1 MCTTIY
7 AGMRASCSRVL
18 YNSVQP
24 SPVNAMDNF
33 RGENKANVEEPYKNN
48 RSPNFIWDTL
58 FNGQMEDLNRSLLTY
73 TQLQMLV
80 CCQFRSQYC
89 HQTAQRI
96 GLDNL
101 LRNFICKSMARIPSI
116 PMYHR
121 MTHTTVGGIK
131 KRTFI
136 TPYRFQDLM
145 MGAYILRAK
154 CKKKILDFFICET
167 K

>member
-80 CCQFRSQYC
+80 CC
-89 HQTAQRI
+89 
-96 GLDNL
+96 
-101 LRNFICKSMARIPSI
+101 
-116 PMYHR
+116 
-121 MTHTTVGGIK
+121 
-131 KRTFI
+131 
-136 TPYRFQDLM
+136 
-145 MGAYILRAK
+145 
-154 CKKKILDFFICET
+154 
-167 K
+167 